1 MEDPDRNPDV
11 IDLTAA
17 LFSILRKQP
26 EFASVIFDSDNS
38 ESRQLTGVG
47 CRSHTMVMTDVRIS
61 MFAAS
66 MSDQKRDLKQTGLSS
81 NQLEIRIGLVDNWE
95 LGSVGRP
102 FKLHHFES

>member
-1 MEDPDRNPDV
+1 
-11 IDLTAA
+11 
-17 LFSILRKQP
+17 
-26 EFASVIFDSDNS
+26 
-38 ESRQLTGVG
+38 
-47 CRSHTMVMTDVRIS
+47 